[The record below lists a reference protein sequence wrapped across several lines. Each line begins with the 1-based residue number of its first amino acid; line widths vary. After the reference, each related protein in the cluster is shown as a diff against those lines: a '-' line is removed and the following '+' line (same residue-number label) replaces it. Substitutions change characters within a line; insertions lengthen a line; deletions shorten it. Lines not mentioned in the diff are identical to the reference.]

1 MKKNSLLKKEYVSEK
16 SAREIVVV
24 SLLKTL
30 CICIIILLLLNP
42 NVMNFVKENIYN
54 QVDMEANKFW
64 ITTSLI
70 SIPFI
75 LIIGTC
81 IGFIKLNIS
90 SLKNK

>member
-16 SAREIVVV
+16 SAGEIVVI

-42 NVMNFVKENIYN
+42 NVMDFVSENIYN

-75 LIIGTC
+75 LIIGIC

>member
-16 SAREIVVV
+16 SAGEIVVI

-42 NVMNFVKENIYN
+42 NVMDFVSENIYN

>member
-1 MKKNSLLKKEYVSEK
+1 MKKNSLLKKVYVNEK
-16 SAREIVVV
+16 SAGEIVVI

-42 NVMNFVKENIYN
+42 NVMDFVSENIYN

-75 LIIGTC
+75 LIIGIC

>member
-1 MKKNSLLKKEYVSEK
+1 MKKNSLLKKVYVSEK
-16 SAREIVVV
+16 SAGEIVVI

-42 NVMNFVKENIYN
+42 NVMNFVSENIYN

-75 LIIGTC
+75 LIIGIC
-81 IGFIKLNIS
+81 IGFIKLNIN

>member
-1 MKKNSLLKKEYVSEK
+1 MKKNSLLKKVYVSEK
-16 SAREIVVV
+16 SAGEIVVM

-42 NVMNFVKENIYN
+42 NVMDFVSENIYN

-75 LIIGTC
+75 LIIGIC

>member
-1 MKKNSLLKKEYVSEK
+1 MEEVSFIERIRLLSNLIT
-16 SAREIVVV
+16 SSPFFIV
-24 SLLKTL
+24 
-30 CICIIILLLLNP
+30 ILLLLNP
-42 NVMNFVKENIYN
+42 NVMNFVRENIYN
-54 QVDMEANKFW
+54 QIDMEENKFW

-90 SLKNK
+90 SLKSK

>member
-16 SAREIVVV
+16 SAGEIVIV

-42 NVMNFVKENIYN
+42 NVMDFVSENIYN

-81 IGFIKLNIS
+81 IGFIKINIS

>member
-16 SAREIVVV
+16 SAGEIVIV

-42 NVMNFVKENIYN
+42 NVMDFVSENIYN

>member
-16 SAREIVVV
+16 SGKEIVLV
-24 SLLKTL
+24 SLFKTL
-30 CICIIILLLLNP
+30 CICIVILLLLNP
-42 NVMNFVKENIYN
+42 NVMNYVRENIYN
-54 QVDMEANKFW
+54 QIDMEENKFW

-90 SLKNK
+90 SLKSK